1 MARSNVGTYL
11 AVAGIVALL
20 AGLSTPATASAA
32 TLSFVPI
39 ADAQVNSGNVN
50 GNYGTLATIRTREG
64 SGSTSDPTYRS
75 FLRFDISGVS
85 GQTVSSVTLRLF
97 VTDASPNGQ
106 GVHRVAS
113 TTWGESSVTYANAPA
128 IDAAAMATAP
138 VPTAGAYRDIA
149 LPASAITGNGPV
161 SFALKSV
168 GNNSAMFS
176 SGESSNPPR
185 LVIVTGGT
193 PTPTPTPTPTS
204 PPAGVPVGAFSANP
218 TSGMA
223 PLTVTFTDQS
233 TNGPTSWSWNFGDPG
248 SGSQNTSS
256 ARNPSH
262 TFASAGSYTVTLTPR
277 NGSGAGSPVTHPIS
291 VTTPGGSGDP
301 VLVGAGD
308 IADCSRTQDEAT
320 ATLLDGISGTVFTA
334 GDNVYEN
341 GTASEF
347 TNCYGPNWGRHKS
360 RTRPGVGNHEYQTSG
375 ASGYYGYFG
384 AAAGSPSKGYYS
396 FDIGAWHAVMLN
408 SNCSKIGGCGATSAQ
423 ATWLRADLA
432 AHPAACTVAI
442 WHHPR
447 FTSSRSSPDGLT
459 TALWQALYDAG
470 ADLIIGGH
478 YHNYERF
485 SPQTPAG
492 ATDNS
497 FGIRE
502 IVVGT
507 GGAGLAGFGGGT
519 MAHSVSRSSSAFG
532 VLKLTL
538 HQSSYDFRF
547 VPIAGQTFADSGTA
561 SCHGAPSG
569 AAIAKS
575 RAATDRELRAWARD
589 VVRQARSGRP
599 TDVVAGDLRDA
610 TSGAILHPATNR

>member
-1 MARSNVGTYL
+1 M
-11 AVAGIVALL
+11 
-20 AGLSTPATASAA
+20 
-32 TLSFVPI
+32 
-39 ADAQVNSGNVN
+39 
-50 GNYGTLATIRTREG
+50 
-64 SGSTSDPTYRS
+64 
-75 FLRFDISGVS
+75 
-85 GQTVSSVTLRLF
+85 SSVTLRLF

-128 IDAAAMATAP
+128 IDAVAMATAP

-149 LPASAITGNGPV
+149 LPTSAISGNGRF

-204 PPAGVPVGAFSANP
+204 PPVGVPVGAFSANP
-218 TSGMA
+218 TSGPA
-223 PLTVTFTDQS
+223 PLTVAFTDQS
-233 TNGPTSWSWNFGDPG
+233 TNSPTSWSWNFGDPG

-262 TFASAGSYTVTLTPR
+262 TFAAAGSYTVRLTPR
-277 NGSGAGSPVTHPIS
+277 NGSGTGSPVTHLIS

-347 TNCYGPNWGRHKS
+347 TNCYGPTWGRHKS

-432 AHPAACTVAI
+432 AHPAACTIAI

-470 ADLIIGGH
+470 ADLIVGGH

-492 ATDNS
+492 ATDTS
-497 FGIRE
+497 FGLSE
-502 IVVGT
+502 FVVGT
-507 GGAGLAGFGGGT
+507 GGVGLVGFGGGT
-519 MAHSVSRSSSAFG
+519 MAHSVRRSSSTFG

-538 HQSSYDFRF
+538 HPSSYDFRF

-561 SCHGAPSG
+561 SCHGGRPARRSP
-569 AAIAKS
+569 
-575 RAATDRELRAWARD
+575 RAAPRPTGSSGHGRATS
-589 VVRQARSGRP
+589 SGRP
-599 TDVVAGDLRDA
+599 AAADPPTSTRATFATRHRGRSSIRQRTDRPTVHSAKAR
-610 TSGAILHPATNR
+610 